1 MTTRSGNN
9 APPTTLPPNAAIYLF
24 TYAKT
29 ATPLPDRLAEVAARA
44 TVRFG
49 AAPAALVV
57 PASELGDYLAAQE
70 GREETFHLLPAP
82 HLTIGHVG
90 ALQRD

>member
-1 MTTRSGNN
+1 MITHPPGN
-9 APPTTLPPNAAIYLF
+9 APPTALPADAAIYLF

-29 ATPLPDRLAEVAARA
+29 ATPLPDRLAEVTARA

-70 GREETFHLLPAP
+70 GRDEEYHLLPAP

-90 ALQRD
+90 ALQRA

>member
-1 MTTRSGNN
+1 MSNRSANN
-9 APPTTLPPNAAIYLF
+9 APPTSLPPDAAIYLF

-29 ATPLPDRLAEVAARA
+29 ATPLPERLAEVTARA
-44 TVRFG
+44 TTRFG

-57 PASELGDYLAAQE
+57 PASELGDYMAAQE
-70 GREETFHLLPAP
+70 GHEATFHLLPSL
-82 HLTIGHVG
+82 HLTLGHVG